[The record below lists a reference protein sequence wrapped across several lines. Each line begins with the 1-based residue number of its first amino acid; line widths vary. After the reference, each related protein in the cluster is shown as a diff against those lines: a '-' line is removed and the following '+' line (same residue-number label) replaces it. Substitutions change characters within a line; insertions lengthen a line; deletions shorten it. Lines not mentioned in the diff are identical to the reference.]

1 MAFHGDFSSYPLPE
15 LLQWLDGARKTGAL
29 QLSWD
34 AGERKIF
41 ILAGQVVATAAPALH
56 ERLAHAL
63 HQGGITD
70 GHRVMS
76 ALKKVTQQVPGGPV
90 EGLSPDAERAVREL
104 ATAELVGVAADLTQA
119 QSGRFHFS
127 EDPDRGGDE
136 WVTVELSIRALLF
149 DSLRWIDEAP
159 DVEKALPLDSTVVH
173 ATAPDDAV
181 KGTVHK
187 LLLHAARKDR
197 GINMGKLRLVL
208 GLQRGLVTRGVWEL
222 LRSRMVQMEGDGVLE
237 DDPIAEMLEKGAV
250 LLRERQF
257 EAAALLFG
265 SLLQSDPSDR
275 RVREFARMVE
285 REHVAELY
293 RELPPMMV
301 PVLIASNESLQA
313 LRPEER
319 QVAGLI
325 NARWDVSALVLASQ
339 QRELDALRTLHKL
352 QRHGLLKSI
361 DEIDEDTLLE

>member
-29 QLSWD
+29 ALSWD
-34 AGERKIF
+34 AGERKLF
-41 ILAGQVVATAAPALH
+41 ILAGQIVATASPAMH

-63 HQGGITD
+63 HQGGVAD
-70 GHRVMS
+70 GHAVMA
-76 ALKKVTQQVPGGPV
+76 ALRKVTQQVPGGPV
-90 EGLSPDAERAVREL
+90 EGLDAASELAVREL
-104 ATAELVGVAADLTQA
+104 ATAELVGAAADLTQA

-136 WVTVELSIRALLF
+136 WVSIELSIRALLF
-149 DSLRWIDEAP
+149 ESLRWIDEGP
-159 DVEKALPLDSTVVH
+159 DVERALPLDSTVVR
-173 ATAPDDAV
+173 ATALGSAV
-181 KGTVHK
+181 KHTVHR
-187 LLLHAARKDR
+187 LLLHAAR
-197 GINMGKLRLVL
+197 NEVNLGKLRLVL

-222 LRSRMVQMEGDGVLE
+222 LRARMVEMEGDGVLE
-237 DDPIAEMLEKGAV
+237 EDPIAEMLEKGAV

-257 EAAALLFG
+257 DGAALLFG

-301 PVLIASNESLQA
+301 PVLIASNEALQV

-325 NARWDVSALVLASQ
+325 NGRWDVSALVLASQ

-352 QRHGLLKSI
+352 TRQGLLKSI

>member
-15 LLQWLDGARKTGAL
+15 LLQWLDSARKTGAL
-29 QLSWD
+29 SISWE

-41 ILAGQVVATAAPALH
+41 ILAGQIVATAAPALH

-63 HQGGITD
+63 HQGGATD
-70 GHRVMS
+70 GQQVMA
-76 ALKKVTQQVPGGPV
+76 ALRRVTQQVPGGPV
-90 EGLSPDAERAVREL
+90 VGLEPESERAVREL
-104 ATAELVGVAADLTQA
+104 ATAELIGAVADLTQA

-136 WVTVELSIRALLF
+136 WVSMELSIRGLLF
-149 DSLRWIDEAP
+149 ESLRWIDEAQ
-159 DVEKALPLDSTVVH
+159 DVERALPLDSTVVH
-173 ATAPDDAV
+173 AKT
-181 KGTVHK
+181 KGAEVRHTVHR
-187 LLLHAARKDR
+187 LLLHAARNE
-197 GINMGKLRLVL
+197 INLGKLRLVL

-222 LRSRMVQMEGDGVLE
+222 LRARMVEMEGEGVLE
-237 DDPIAEMLEKGAV
+237 EDPIAEMLEKGAV

-257 EAAALLFG
+257 DGAALLFN
-265 SLLQSDPSDR
+265 SLLQSDPADR

-301 PVLIASNESLQA
+301 PVLFASNDALQV

-325 NARWDVSALVLASQ
+325 NGRWDVSALVLASQ

-352 QRHGLLKSI
+352 ARQGLLKSI